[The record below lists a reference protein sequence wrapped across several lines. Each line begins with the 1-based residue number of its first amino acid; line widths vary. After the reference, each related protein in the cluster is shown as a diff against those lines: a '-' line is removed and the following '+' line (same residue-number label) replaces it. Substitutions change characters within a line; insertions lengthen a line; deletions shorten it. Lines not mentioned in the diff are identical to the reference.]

1 VTAEDQRQ
9 IVQDYIRIISTH
21 DLDEVQ
27 ALYAENAT
35 VEDPVG
41 SDPLQGLEAIREF
54 YAKAFSMEIRAEL
67 TGEIRCAE
75 NAVAFPFRISLQLGD
90 NQMTIDVI
98 DVFELNES
106 GKIQSM
112 KAYWGPANSK
122 MEPAT

>member
-1 VTAEDQRQ
+1 MTAEDQRQ

-54 YAKAFSMEIRAEL
+54 YAKAFSMGIRAES

-122 MEPAT
+122 MEPAA

>member
-1 VTAEDQRQ
+1 MTAEDQRQ

-27 ALYAENAT
+27 ALN
-35 VEDPVG
+35 
-41 SDPLQGLEAIREF
+41 
-54 YAKAFSMEIRAEL
+54 
-67 TGEIRCAE
+67 AE

-122 MEPAT
+122 MEPAA